1 MYEAGPGTP
10 LQAALDLNLLLLNDF
25 LALESVGIGRGDDLK
40 DLPLLDLQ
48 LFYLFMSFENR
59 LRRVVI
65 TMLRLLYHEAWHHIL
80 VQERISTLAG
90 E

>member
-1 MYEAGPGTP
+1 MYEACPGTP
-10 LQAALDLNLLLLNDF
+10 LQAPLDLNLLLLNDF
-25 LALESVGIGRGDDLK
+25 FAFEGVCIGRSDNLEDF
-40 DLPLLDLQ
+40 PLLNLQ
-48 LFYLFMSFENR
+48 LLNLFVPLKNR

-65 TMLRLLYHEAWHHIL
+65 TMLSLLYYEAWHHIL